1 MGSHV
6 LICIIFALMTL
17 LTFSMSSAYDKS
29 FQLYYVL
36 VFATLIVLAGVESAW
51 MDKNIGTFFL
61 FVILFA
67 IAERSASSS
76 YPDLSDAIS
85 PLINLSI
92 FGLSFIS
99 LCKGKT
105 WSTLIFLAIGIIDYL
120 KKYVIYDMGDID
132 YFSSF
137 VDMFPTE
144 VGPDLS
150 LLYK

>member
-1 MGSHV
+1 MGSHI

-17 LTFSMSSAYDKS
+17 LSFSMSSAYDKS

-36 VFATLIVLAGVESAW
+36 VLATFIVLAGVESDW
-51 MDKNIGTFFL
+51 MNKNIGTFFL

-76 YPDLSDAIS
+76 YPELSDTIS
-85 PLINLSI
+85 PFINLAI

-99 LCKGKT
+99 FCKGKT
-105 WSTLIFLAIGIIDYL
+105 WSTLIFMTIGILDYL
-120 KKYVIYDMGDID
+120 KKYVVYDMADID
-132 YFSSF
+132 DFSSF
-137 VDMFPTE
+137 VDMFPNE